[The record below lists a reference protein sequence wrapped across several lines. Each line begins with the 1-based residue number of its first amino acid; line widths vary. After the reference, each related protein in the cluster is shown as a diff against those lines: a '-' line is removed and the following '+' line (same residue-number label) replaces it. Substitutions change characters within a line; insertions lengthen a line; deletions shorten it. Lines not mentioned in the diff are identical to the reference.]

1 MRVRSTVFV
10 MSPDPQDLVYR
21 SIVGA
26 IFISGLYMIAH
37 GIVLSFM
44 PHTLFEPPTSSNGTF
59 LVHPPTLPPH
69 HARLR
74 RHWLDGTPYKVV
86 RRVSVAVM
94 LLDPQDAYR
103 SIVAALLFE
112 GFTVLGDVA
121 ADILIRQV
129 LFRLWLLR

>member
-26 IFISGLYMIAH
+26 ICISGLYMIAH
-37 GIVLSFM
+37 SLVLSFM
-44 PHTLFEPPTSSNGTF
+44 PQTSNPPCSTNGPF

-69 HARLR
+69 RARLR
-74 RHWLDGTPYKVV
+74 RHWLDGTTYKVV

-94 LLDPQDAYR
+94 LIDPQDAYR

-112 GFTVLGDVA
+112 GLTVLGDVA
-121 ADILIRQV
+121 ADILIQQV